1 MAHNVL
7 RAERDQP
14 FLLPPG
20 LREWLPPRLPRRL
33 VHPRRGLTSSAS
45 DTRNFKLLRTQAN
58 RERRGPAAPPGRAPG
73 RLMPFETR
81 RRMADVPGNEIDA
94 YLDALEE
101 PKRSTLARL
110 RDMIM
115 AIVPD
120 AEQCISYGMPA
131 FRLRGKTVAGFAAFK
146 NHLSYLPHSGSVIP
160 QLGKELEGY
169 TSTRGSL
176 HFPVDQPLPEALVR
190 KLLAV
195 RMAEA
200 FGGR

>member
-1 MAHNVL
+1 
-7 RAERDQP
+7 
-14 FLLPPG
+14 
-20 LREWLPPRLPRRL
+20 
-33 VHPRRGLTSSAS
+33 
-45 DTRNFKLLRTQAN
+45 
-58 RERRGPAAPPGRAPG
+58 
-73 RLMPFETR
+73 
-81 RRMADVPGNEIDA
+81 MADVPGNQIDA

-160 QLGKELEGY
+160 QLGKELKGY
-169 TSTRGSL
+169 TSTSGSL
-176 HFPVDQPLPEALVR
+176 HFRVDQPLPEALVR
-190 KLLAV
+190 KLLAATSPNGYSQSRQV
-195 RMAEA
+195 AEA
-200 FGGR
+200 ADRTGLCPSRAGRRSYLRSRR

>member
-1 MAHNVL
+1 
-7 RAERDQP
+7 
-14 FLLPPG
+14 
-20 LREWLPPRLPRRL
+20 
-33 VHPRRGLTSSAS
+33 
-45 DTRNFKLLRTQAN
+45 
-58 RERRGPAAPPGRAPG
+58 
-73 RLMPFETR
+73 MPFGTR

-110 RDMIM
+110 RDTIM

-146 NHLSYLPHSGSVIP
+146 HHLSYLPHSGSVIP

-169 TSTRGSL
+169 TFTSGSL

-195 RMAEA
+195 RMTEA